1 MRKALACSFLLLAA
15 GCSTPPQPPPPPP
28 DPIVTSPVVT
38 PSVSTVPARP
48 TTTTA
53 SSLAAKDGSD
63 LTACRD
69 GSCDV
74 LIHGSVTVPLD
85 ARFGTRRL
93 TLTQS
98 PPDRLDF
105 AIDRTELPDTKGH
118 FRGEGYVSL
127 ANRITVT
134 VLDIDATGAVIRVSP
149 SSESSEDKIWGD
161 DSRFD

>member
-28 DPIVTSPVVT
+28 EPIVAP
-38 PSVSTVPARP
+38 PSVSTVPLEPAP
-48 TTTTA
+48 TTSRT
-53 SSLAAKDGSD
+53 LIAKDGSD
-63 LTACRD
+63 LTACSD

-85 ARFGTRRL
+85 ARFATRRL

-98 PPDRLDF
+98 APDRLDF
-105 AIDRTELPDTKGH
+105 AIDRTELPDIKGH

-149 SSESSEDKIWGD
+149 SSESSQDKIWGD

>member
-28 DPIVTSPVVT
+28 EPIVAP
-38 PSVSTVPARP
+38 PSVSTVPAEPTP
-48 TTTTA
+48 TTSHT
-53 SSLAAKDGSD
+53 LIAKDGSD

-85 ARFGTRRL
+85 ARFATRRL

-98 PPDRLDF
+98 APDRLDF
-105 AIDRTELPDTKGH
+105 AIDRTELPDIKGH

-149 SSESSEDKIWGD
+149 SSESSQDKIWGD

>member
-1 MRKALACSFLLLAA
+1 MRKALACTFLRLAA
-15 GCSTPPQPPPPPP
+15 GCSMPPQPPPPPP
-28 DPIVTSPVVT
+28 EPIVTP
-38 PSVSTVPARP
+38 PSVSTVPAEP
-48 TTTTA
+48 TTTTSA
-53 SSLAAKDGSD
+53 ALAAKDGSD

-93 TLTQS
+93 TLTLS

-105 AIDRTELPDTKGH
+105 AVDRTELPDIKGH

-134 VLDIDATGAVIRVSP
+134 VLDVDPTGAVIRVSP
-149 SSESSEDKIWGD
+149 SSESSQDKVWGD
-161 DSRFD
+161 DSSFD